1 MTMTSSI
8 RSLLFAVVCCLCS
21 QTAWAE
27 GWIRYAD
34 NDQVDMYFD
43 SFNKRKMGDTA
54 FVWDLHD
61 LKAPNKR
68 SNGFAFQ
75 SVGYAVEYQCR
86 AMKRRV
92 LAIKWFSAQ
101 MGEGKQQVEE
111 GVVGDWV
118 VIKPGSIEKLL
129 FDHIC
134 E

>member
-1 MTMTSSI
+1 MPTPI
-8 RSLLFAVVCCLCS
+8 RSLIFAGLCCLMS

-34 NDQVDMYFD
+34 NDKVDMYFD

-61 LKAPNKR
+61 LKSAAKR
-68 SNGFAFQ
+68 SNGFAYH

-92 LAIKWFSAQ
+92 LAIKWFSSY
-101 MGEGKQQVEE
+101 MGEGQHQVEE

-118 VIKPGSIEKLL
+118 VITPGSIEKLL

>member
-1 MTMTSSI
+1 MTMTLLI
-8 RSLLFAVVCCLCS
+8 RSLLFTGLCCLIS
-21 QTAWAE
+21 QAAWAD

-34 NDQVDMYFD
+34 NDKVDMYFD

>member
-1 MTMTSSI
+1 MTILI
-8 RSLLFAVVCCLCS
+8 RSLLLAFLYCLSS
-21 QTAWAE
+21 QAAWAE

-34 NDQVDMYFD
+34 NDKVDMYFD
-43 SFNKRKMGDTA
+43 SFHKRKMGDTA

-61 LKAPNKR
+61 LKSPAKR
-68 SNGFAFQ
+68 SNEFVYK

-92 LAIKWFSAQ
+92 LAIKWYSDK

-118 VIKPGSIEKLL
+118 VITPGSIEKLL

>member
-1 MTMTSSI
+1 MTFHI
-8 RSLLFAVVCCLCS
+8 RSLFIIVLCCLFS
-21 QTAWAE
+21 QAALAD

-34 NDQVDMYFD
+34 NEKVDMYFD

-61 LKAPNKR
+61 LKSPAKR

-92 LAIKWFSAQ
+92 LAIKWYSDQ
-101 MGEGKQQVEE
+101 MGEGKQQIEE

-118 VIKPGSIEKLL
+118 VITPGSIEKLL